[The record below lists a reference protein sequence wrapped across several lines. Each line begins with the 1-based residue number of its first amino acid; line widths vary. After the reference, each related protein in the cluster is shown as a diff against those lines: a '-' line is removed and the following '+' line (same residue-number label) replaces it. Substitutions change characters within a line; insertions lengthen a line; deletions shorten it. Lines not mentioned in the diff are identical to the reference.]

1 MSFEHTHGKNSL
13 LDRMFLGC
21 FQEKQTL
28 QVRALL
34 TCCHDLETCFC
45 PEWIFPIFVLC
56 VVFLFCIF
64 FFILLNSNFVRK
76 LKNSHKAAIDIFHLR
91 ITSTRR
97 KKKINHYSKCAVRRR
112 VWSCPLSSDYLHLFK
127 RPRQEGSEMTV
138 VLNWAYLSCMGFT
151 VCLPK
156 RQLNYSEKA
165 ITFLKI

>member
-64 FFILLNSNFVRK
+64 FFSSCWTAILWENWKILTR
-76 LKNSHKAAIDIFHLR
+76 LQL
-91 ITSTRR
+91 TSFILESLPPEG
-97 KKKINHYSKCAVRRR
+97 KKINHYSKCAVRRR